1 MRRRKLRKYRI
12 LKDICLMIG
21 GTALLAMLGIVG
33 GYETGAM
40 TTLMFVMEILIAVD
54 VMMISYMAYNCIRC
68 KECRYLRIR
77 ELRKRQQKQQEMK
90 KSA

>member
-1 MRRRKLRKYRI
+1 MHRRKLRKYRI
-12 LKDICLMIG
+12 LKDICLLIG
-21 GTALLAMLGIVG
+21 GTAMMALIGIVG
-33 GYETGAM
+33 GYESGAM
-40 TTLMFVMEILIAVD
+40 TTLMFVMEILIAAD
-54 VMMISYMAYNCIRC
+54 VMMISYMAYNCVRC

>member
-1 MRRRKLRKYRI
+1 MHRRKLRKYRI

-21 GTALLAMLGIVG
+21 GTALLAILGIVG

-68 KECRYLRIR
+68 KECRYFKIR
-77 ELRKRQQKQQEMK
+77 ELRKRQKQQEMK